1 MSRDK
6 ILQNIK
12 EKKVTNTK
20 LKKLNLTPLTY
31 KNKIEEFI
39 KNLQNAGGEIS
50 DKQRGVIIEA
60 SMGVAENG
68 ACFIDAK
75 EQNRKNFS
83 FYEEITI
90 KLHKKDIVN
99 NMHEAYKR
107 VSFDKFGIFLS
118 GPSKT
123 ADIEQ
128 SLVIG
133 AHGAKRLFVILL

>member
-6 ILQNIK
+6 ILKNIK
-12 EKKVTNTK
+12 AKKTA
-20 LKKLNLTPLTY
+20 LKKLEDSEITAITY
-31 KNKIEEFI
+31 QDKVSEFI

-50 DKQRGVIIEA
+50 DKEIGIIIEA
-60 SMGVAENG
+60 SIGVAENG

-75 EQNRKNFS
+75 QMKRKNFS
-83 FYEEITI
+83 YYEEITI
-90 KLHKKDIVN
+90 RVKKEDIVD
-99 NMHEAYKR
+99 NMHQAYKK
-107 VSFDKFGIFLS
+107 VSFETFGIFLS

-133 AHGAKRLFVILL
+133 AHGAKKLYVILL